1 MAHDHPDHTEHHHV
15 SERTRDHEHSQ
26 GGHGHA
32 HAPANFGRAFAIGIA
47 LNLSFVLAET
57 VFGVLGHSLA
67 LLADAG
73 HNLSDVL
80 GLLMAWAAS
89 ALANRPPSGR
99 FTYGLRSSS
108 ILAALANAVFL
119 LVVTGG
125 IAWEAV
131 GRLLHPAPVASGIV
145 IGVAAFGVL
154 INTGTALLFMSGRKG
169 DLNIRAAF
177 LHMASDAA
185 ISFGV
190 VIAGIVMLFT
200 HWFWLDSSVSLLI
213 SALIVMATWGLLRD
227 SAYLALHGVPQGI
240 DTDTVRTY
248 LLGLPNVAAVHDLHI
263 WAMSTT
269 ETALTAHLVM
279 PNGHPGDALL
289 NNISEELREHFQIVH
304 PTLQIETGDPCHPCA
319 LTGEHLV

>member
-1 MAHDHPDHTEHHHV
+1 MAHNHTDHAESQHTHAPPHDHGHRH
-15 SERTRDHEHSQ
+15 
-26 GGHGHA
+26 GAHGHA
-32 HAPANFGRAFAIGIA
+32 PVNGRAFAIGIG
-47 LNLSFVLAET
+47 LNLSFVLTEA

-80 GLLMAWAAS
+80 GLLMAWGAS

-125 IAWEAV
+125 IAWEAIE
-131 GRLLHPAPVASGIV
+131 RLLHPAAVASVVV
-145 IGVAAFGVL
+145 IGVAAFGVVV
-154 INTGTALLFMSGRKG
+154 NTGTALLFMSGRKG

-177 LHMASDAA
+177 LHMAGDAA
-185 ISFGV
+185 ISLGV
-190 VIAGIVMLFT
+190 VVAGIVMLFT
-200 HWFWLDSSVSLLI
+200 HWFWLDSATSLLI

-227 SAYLALHGVPQGI
+227 SAHLALHGVPPGI
-240 DTDTVRTY
+240 DIDAVRVY
-248 LLGLPNVAAVHDLHI
+248 LLGIPNVTAVHDLHI

-279 PNGHPGDALL
+279 PDGYPGDALFHE
-289 NNISEELREHFQIVH
+289 IGEELRAHFQIVH
-304 PTLQIETGDPCHPCA
+304 PTLQVETGDPGHPCKLA
-319 LTGEHLV
+319 GEHLV

>member
-15 SERTRDHEHSQ
+15 HERVRDREHSQ
-26 GGHGHA
+26 GGHGHG

-80 GLLMAWAAS
+80 GLLMAWAAN

-131 GRLLHPAPVASGIV
+131 GRLLHPASVASGIV
-145 IGVAAFGVL
+145 IGVAALGVL
-154 INTGTALLFMSGRKG
+154 INTSTALLFMSGRKG

-227 SAYLALHGVPQGI
+227 SAYLALHGVPEGI

-304 PTLQIETGDPCHPCA
+304 PTLQIETGDPRHPCA

>member
-1 MAHDHPDHTEHHHV
+1 MTHDQHDADDHA
-15 SERTRDHEHSQ
+15 DHNTGHQ
-26 GGHGHA
+26 QTHGHA
-32 HAPANFGRAFAIGIA
+32 HGHNHAHGPADYGRAFAIGVA
-47 LNLSFVLAET
+47 LNLSFVLVEA
-57 VFGVLGHSLA
+57 VFGVIGHSLA

-80 GLLMAWAAS
+80 AMLMAWGAT
-89 ALANRPPSGR
+89 ALARRPPSVR

-125 IAWEAV
+125 IAWEAIQ
-131 GRLLHPAPVASGIV
+131 RLLQPAPVDSGIV

-154 INTGTALLFMSGRKG
+154 INTGTALLFMAGRKG

-177 LHMASDAA
+177 LHMASDAVV
-185 ISFGV
+185 SLGV

-200 HWFWLDSSVSLLI
+200 HWFWLDSTVSLFI
-213 SALIVMATWGLLRD
+213 SAVIVIATWGILRD
-227 SAYLALHGVPQGI
+227 STQLALHGVPEGI
-240 DTDTVRTY
+240 ETQAVRAY
-248 LLGLPNVAAVHDLHI
+248 LAALPNVAAVHDLHI

-279 PNGHPGDALL
+279 PNGYPGDALL
-289 NNISEELREHFQIVH
+289 NQIGDELQIRFHIDH
-304 PTLQIETGDPCHPCA
+304 PTLQVETGDPAHPCA
-319 LTGEHLV
+319 LAPDHRI

>member
-1 MAHDHPDHTEHHHV
+1 MAHDRPDHTEHHQVYEGAH
-15 SERTRDHEHSQ
+15 DHEHSQ
-26 GGHGHA
+26 GGHG
-32 HAPANFGRAFAIGIA
+32 HAPANFGRAFAIGTA

-80 GLLMAWAAS
+80 GLLMAWASS
-89 ALANRPPSGR
+89 ALANRPASGR

-227 SAYLALHGVPQGI
+227 SSYLALHGVPEGI

-289 NNISEELREHFQIVH
+289 NNISEELREHFQIIH

-319 LTGEHLV
+319 LTGEHLA